1 MKKILQLIASIIIL
15 HSAQP
20 SLAQVVVSFPA
31 ERAVF
36 QRNNAD
42 EASVYIGGY
51 LTKSYQQIEARFV
64 PWIAGEGEAAPAGG
78 GWTIIDNTI
87 EAGHF
92 YGSMNVKGGWY
103 RLEVRAVKAGSEP
116 VVTTVQHVGVGEV
129 FVVAG
134 QSNATGGDSNPNG
147 PGAAHDQVNSVDY
160 QNLNAGSITP
170 YPSLEL
176 PCPEFVQLG
185 ANVKTAPF
193 GNYAWCW
200 GSFGDK
206 IYEKFRVPVM
216 IFNAGWSS
224 TGVENWKQSI
234 DPNTSPVSAFG
245 YTFPA
250 GMPFGH
256 LRIALNYYIAQLGVR
271 AVLWHQGETDN
282 YLEQPGDNTYSRYI
296 SNLWEVISASR
307 SLTGK
312 SNLAWIVARAS
323 RFTVGGTSRVSAN
336 VINAQNELV
345 NNDGTYPHVYPGP
358 ETDPYY
364 DTNYRS
370 DEIHF
375 RGDGVTMSPDGQVYS
390 GLIHLA
396 GFWSDKITPEFL
408 AQSEPCTATPPPAVS
423 AAYNSG
429 SSQITFTG
437 PATQAGSQYQWF
449 GSNCNQIE
457 NTSQQWTV
465 GPGVY
470 RLKIVDANRNTI
482 LSPQLSVTGFL
493 LPVTWKSF
501 TAKSNNNGRVMVEWA
516 TSAEVRAS
524 HFEVER
530 STNATSFE
538 IIKSVAAAGNTHHS
552 TTYQFEDEFLLPGTY
567 YYRIKQVDDNG
578 DFEHTRII
586 PVQIDGS
593 ETVSAFPNPVMD
605 QLNIRSQLALENV
618 ELINAAGRSVFKSAT
633 TSKSMEV
640 DMRKMPGGIYTI
652 VVGTKSIRIV
662 R

>member
-1 MKKILQLIASIIIL
+1 MKKILQLVTSIIIL
-15 HSAQP
+15 HGATT

-31 ERAVF
+31 DRAVF
-36 QRNNAD
+36 QRSNAN

-51 LTKSYQQIEARFV
+51 LTKPFQQIEARFI

-78 GWTIIDNTI
+78 GWTLIDNTI

-92 YGSMNVKGGWY
+92 YGSMTVKGGWY
-103 RLEVRAVKAGSEP
+103 RLEVRAVKAGIEP
-116 VVTTVQHVGVGEV
+116 VITTVQHVGVGEV

-160 QNLNAGSITP
+160 QNVNGGTITP

-216 IFNAGWSS
+216 IFNGGWSS

-234 DPNTSPVSAFG
+234 NANTEPVSAFG

-282 YLEQPGDNTYSRYI
+282 YLEHPGDNTYSRYI

-312 SNLAWIVARAS
+312 NNLAWIVARAS
-323 RFTVGGTSRVSAN
+323 RFTVEGASRVSTN
-336 VINAQNELV
+336 VINAQNELI
-345 NNDGTYPHVYPGP
+345 NNNGTYPHVYPGP

-364 DTNYRS
+364 DINYRG
-370 DEIHF
+370 DQIHF

-408 AQSEPCTATPPPAVS
+408 NQSEPYTALPPPAVA
-423 AAYNSG
+423 AAYAFG

-437 PATQAGSQYQWF
+437 PAIQAGSQYQWF
-449 GSNCNQIE
+449 STCNQIE
-457 NTSQQWTV
+457 NTTQQWTV
-465 GPGVY
+465 GAGIY
-470 RLKIVDANRNTI
+470 RLKIVDSNRNTI
-482 LSPQLSVTGFL
+482 LSPELSVMGSS

-501 TAKSNNNGRVMVEWA
+501 TAKSNKNGRVMVEWA
-516 TSAEVRAS
+516 TSAEVSAS

-530 STNATSFE
+530 STNAASFE
-538 IIKSVAAAGNTHHS
+538 VIKSVAAAGNTRN
-552 TTYQFEDEFLLPGTY
+552 TTAYQFEDEFLLPGIY
-567 YYRIKQVDDNG
+567 YYRVKQVDENG
-578 DFEHTRII
+578 DFAHTRVV
-586 PVQIDGS
+586 PVHIDGS
-593 ETVSAFPNPVMD
+593 ETVSAFPNPVAD
-605 QLNIRSQLALENV
+605 QLNVKSQLVLGNV
-618 ELINAAGRSVFKSAT
+618 ELIDANGRSVYKSVT
-633 TSKSMEV
+633 NSRSLEV
-640 DMRKMPGGIYTI
+640 DMRKMPRGIYTL
-652 VVGTKSIRIV
+652 VVGSKSIKLV